1 MSSSQENRMR
11 SILDLWDY
19 ELERNNAGAFGMQY
33 IVSHPTTRLQSNH
46 ILKATTLIQQIMGFI
61 AGGDGL
67 SKAEVDLLCENQQL
81 LCSYTFTSKL
91 AKSNLEIGAS
101 LSDQQLSEVITDYME
116 GCELSMA
123 DNKQYLVS
131 ALYMTLCVAGSDGL
145 GQESTDKFYVVTD
158 KMGFTKTES
167 DKILKTYW
175 MECELIAAFNDIY
188 DQK

>member
-1 MSSSQENRMR
+1 
-11 SILDLWDY
+11 
-19 ELERNNAGAFGMQY
+19 MQY

-46 ILKATTLIQQIMGFI
+46 ILKATSLIQQIMGYI

-67 SKAEVDLLCENQQL
+67 SKAEIDLLCDNQQL

-101 LSDQQLSEVITDYME
+101 FNDEQLSEAIIGYME
-116 GCELSMA
+116 GCDISMEEH
-123 DNKQYLVS
+123 KQHLVS

-145 GQESTDKFYVVTD
+145 GEGAIAKFNEVTE
-158 KMGFTKTES
+158 KMGFSQADS
-167 DKILKTYW
+167 DKILRTYW
-175 MECELIAAFNDIY
+175 MECELIAAFNDMY